1 MADMRL
7 MSPPKSIDL
16 RPRLHQWGLDARRQG
31 DRPTCSV
38 FTVVGALEYAIASR
52 QQRGTRLSVEFL
64 NWAAHRAASREADG
78 GFFSELWEGYA
89 AYGICPEEALPYR
102 DRYDAELQPEAC
114 ALDAAGTMQT
124 LGLRLHWIKE
134 WDPET
139 GLTEAQLDA
148 IKRTLA
154 RGWPV
159 CGGFR
164 WPKQARWAGTRRGA
178 AGSRGGTSGC
188 DVLQVCP
195 PGEVYDGHSVLLVG
209 YEDDERQPGGGV
221 FLIRNSSG
229 DGRDGCLPYT
239 YVQAY
244 MNDAA
249 WVDDGA
255 ERSATG
261 D

>member
-1 MADMRL
+1 MADTRL
-7 MSPPKSIDL
+7 LSPPKSIDL
-16 RPRLHQWGLDARRQG
+16 RSRLHHWGLNARRQG

-52 QQRGTRLSVEFL
+52 QQCGMRLSVEFL
-64 NWAAHRAASREADG
+64 NWAAHSAVSRAADG
-78 GFFSELWEGYA
+78 GFFSEFWEGYM

-102 DRYDAELQPEAC
+102 DRYDAALQPEAG

-134 WDPET
+134 WNPEM

-148 IKRTLA
+148 IKDTLA
-154 RGWPV
+154 RGWPI

-164 WPKQARWAGTRRGA
+164 WPRQAEWEQ
-178 AGSRGGTSGC
+178 

-195 PGEVYDGHSVLLVG
+195 PSEVYDGHSVLLVG
-209 YEDDERQPGGGV
+209 YEDDERQPGGEA
-221 FLIRNSSG
+221 FIIRNSGG
-229 DGRDGCLPYT
+229 DGRDGYLPYA

-255 ERSATG
+255 ERPAVA